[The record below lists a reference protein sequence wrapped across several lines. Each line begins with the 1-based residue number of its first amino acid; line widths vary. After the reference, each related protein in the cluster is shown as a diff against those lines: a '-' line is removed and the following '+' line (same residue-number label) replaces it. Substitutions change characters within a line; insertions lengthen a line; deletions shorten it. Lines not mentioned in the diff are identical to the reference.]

1 MCLEVRPPEIL
12 GLLLE
17 HLVCGEPW
25 ARRRM
30 PQQNQDW
37 RLVSTERIRIS
48 QTACLT

>member
-37 RLVSTERIRIS
+37 RPVSPNGSES
-48 QTACLT
+48 LNCLF